1 MACETF
7 WIASKI
13 TPAGRSE
20 LLQLRRLEI
29 RHPPAGPDE
38 RIEAFEEHLETLDGP
53 DAAAEV
59 RGATIAPAEDFAPDD
74 LQVTLFQ
81 ELGPV

>member
-1 MACETF
+1 MRVCGSRPRLPPWGVPSF
-7 WIASKI
+7 FDYFASKSDI
-13 TPAGRSE
+13 
-20 LLQLRRLEI
+20 LW
-29 RHPPAGPDE
+29 AGPDE